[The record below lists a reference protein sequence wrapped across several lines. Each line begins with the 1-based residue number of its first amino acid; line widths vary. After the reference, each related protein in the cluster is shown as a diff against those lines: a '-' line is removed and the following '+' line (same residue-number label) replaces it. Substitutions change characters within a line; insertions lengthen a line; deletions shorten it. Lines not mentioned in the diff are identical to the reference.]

1 MSQRRSP
8 HPEAGLGQLGGALM
22 MATHAG
28 QNVQRNLSRPRYAPA
43 PKPQP
48 KPQPQAQKQAR
59 PQAQPQPY
67 YQEGKINNQKPI
79 STVFKICQLTQKA
92 GCQFVSILSLR
103 LIYQYF
109 VHYSHSK
116 K

>member
-67 YQEGKINNQKPI
+67 YKPS
-79 STVFKICQLTQKA
+79 STFTFNVRLAMLTGQ
-92 GCQFVSILSLR
+92 
-103 LIYQYF
+103 
-109 VHYSHSK
+109 HTK
-116 K
+116 KER